1 MVSMPQMRS
10 KVVVS
15 SWFTPHLP
23 SRAACVL
30 RRQRRAAMYLVSV
43 MGQSFRDWV
52 SGIADRGRVAR
63 VLGVSTQMW

>member
-1 MVSMPQMRS
+1 
-10 KVVVS
+10 
-15 SWFTPHLP
+15 
-23 SRAACVL
+23 VL